1 MDAFFISPQPQVL
14 ISFLPLSSSSA
25 YSKFSSLGREF
36 AFSPPSF
43 GLAPLR
49 SHRRWRKLRPR
60 NRSSRFFIHASLDG
74 RSMFAAVAMVVANF
88 AAIRLIYLNYSRRKK
103 VASRRNEASQLSGF
117 AESYVQEDPAFMGR
131 ASSLMKEVEVI
142 NETKPLLDLQNT
154 IPTIESNFK
163 QITEDMSSNTH
174 QATGKGFN
182 SSMIGKQEANG
193 VVMDSASSSATVEEV
208 CTRERQTF
216 AVEMSKLMSGDQ
228 DKVQINSKMLKRTA
242 GAALSSSVVSFKEKQ
257 DEKKHK
263 ASGHSTSEVAEPQVL
278 DYSGLSKFV
287 SADLY
292 TFFEQRQSRDGSLS
306 NFEGRR
312 SKLKKEVSSPSMN
325 VSALHKKQVSYKMA
339 GFIESSSLTRDKR
352 KGHKNPDN
360 ASSKLTF
367 PNGTHVKDNSDCQF
381 LGTYH
386 RWLRDERLV
395 DCLDLLEKMEKEG
408 LLDMDKVYHARFFN
422 MCKTKKAVREAFR
435 FAKLIKNPT
444 LSTFNMLLSVC
455 ANSQDFEGAFQVLIL
470 VKEAGL
476 KPDCKLY
483 TTLISTCGK
492 SENVDAMF
500 EVFHEMVN
508 SGIEPNVHTYG
519 ALIDGCAR
527 AGQVAKAFGA
537 YGILRSKNVKPDR
550 VIFNALITACGQS
563 GAVDR
568 AFDVLEEMRT
578 EPTPIDP
585 DHVTVGA
592 LMKTC
597 MQADQIDRAREVYQ
611 MMKKYKI
618 KGTPD
623 VYTIAV
629 NSCSEK
635 GDLQCALNVYNDMK
649 RNGVAPD
656 EMFLSALI
664 DVAGHAGKVET
675 AFDIIKSAK
684 FQGVELGNIS
694 YSSLMGACSNSKN
707 WQKALQ
713 LYQDMKDMKL
723 LPTISTVNA
732 LITSLC
738 DANQL
743 LRSLEI
749 LDEVKQLGVRP
760 NDITYSILSMAS
772 EKKNDLELSLKL
784 YLEAKK
790 DGIDPN
796 LVMCRC
802 LIGLCLRRFEKAYSL
817 GEPIFSFSSG
827 KLQLNNRWTS
837 CALMVY
843 RETIGTGVIPSTE
856 VFSQVMGCLQLPHDA
871 SFRSR
876 LVQNLGI
883 NNEASK
889 QPNIYSLH
897 DGFGEYD
904 PCAFSLLEEAASLG
918 IVPQTSFK
926 ESPIVFDARKLQI
939 HTAKVYLL
947 TILKGLRHRLA
958 AGAKLPH
965 VIILLG
971 VERTEVVSS
980 KGNKMVALAGRVG
993 QAIGAM
999 LRRLGLP
1006 YQGKESLGK
1015 IKINGLAI
1023 KRWFQPKLS
1032 SFSKAKPAQTNILQ
1046 TNLARRIADQQ
1057 RDIRNRNLIVE

>member
-1 MDAFFISPQPQVL
+1 MQEIKAPESVFEVL
-14 ISFLPLSSSSA
+14 GSSFSRWEVYFRCRCDGCRQFRSNSA
-25 YSKFSSLGREF
+25 DLLELYETEEGCFTSEGSFAGFS
-36 AFSPPSF
+36 
-43 GLAPLR
+43 
-49 SHRRWRKLRPR
+49 
-60 NRSSRFFIHASLDG
+60 
-74 RSMFAAVAMVVANF
+74 
-88 AAIRLIYLNYSRRKK
+88 
-103 VASRRNEASQLSGF
+103 
-117 AESYVQEDPAFMGR
+117 ESYVPEHPAFHER
-131 ASSLMKEVEVI
+131 SDSVIKEEKVHNEIESLE
-142 NETKPLLDLQNT
+142 DLQKT
-154 IPTIESNFK
+154 IPKIESNFQ
-163 QITEDMSSNTH
+163 QITEDTSRDKHHANEN
-174 QATGKGFN
+174 GFN
-182 SSMIGKQEANG
+182 SSQIGKWDANR
-193 VVMDSASSSATVEEV
+193 VMDSTFASAVLQEV
-208 CTRERQTF
+208 CSHEGQSFSAERS
-216 AVEMSKLMSGDQ
+216 ELLLGDQ
-228 DKVQINSKMLKRTA
+228 QEVQMEYEVSRRTV
-242 GAALSSSVVSFKEKQ
+242 GTALSSSLVSFKEKQ
-257 DEKKHK
+257 DERKDK
-263 ASGHSTSEVAEPQVL
+263 ATVHSTAEDAELQVL
-278 DYSGLSKFV
+278 RYSGLSKFV
-287 SADLY
+287 SQDLY
-292 TFFEQRQSRDGSLS
+292 TFFEQTRSGDGSLS
-306 NFEGRR
+306 AFEGRR
-312 SKLKKEVSSPSMN
+312 SKSNKEVSSPSMN
-325 VSALHKKQVSYKMA
+325 VSALHQKHFSSSMK
-339 GFIESSSLTRDKR
+339 GFVESSGLTRNKR
-352 KGHKNPDN
+352 KDYKNHDN
-360 ASSKLTF
+360 TSSRLTF
-367 PNGTHVKDNSDCQF
+367 PNGTHVKDNSESPQF
-381 LGTYH
+381 LRTYH
-386 RWLRDERLV
+386 RLLRDERLV
-395 DCLDLLEKMEKEG
+395 DCLELLENVEKEG

-422 MCKTKKAVREAFR
+422 TCKSKKAVKEAFR

-455 ANSQDFEGAFQVLIL
+455 AISQDFEGAFQVFML

-483 TTLISTCGK
+483 TTLISTCAKSGK
-492 SENVDAMF
+492 VDAMF

-568 AFDVLEEMRT
+568 AFDVLAEMRA

-597 MQADQIDRAREVYQ
+597 MQAGEIDRAREVYQ
-611 MMKKYKI
+611 LIKQYKI

-629 NSCSEK
+629 NICSEE
-635 GDLQCALNVYNDMK
+635 GDLEFALDVYNDMK

-656 EMFLSALI
+656 EMFLSSLI

-675 AFDIIKSAK
+675 AFDIIKGAR

-707 WQKALQ
+707 WQKAVQ

-723 LPTISTVNA
+723 LPTVSTVNA

-738 DANQL
+738 DADQL
-743 LRSLEI
+743 QRSLEI
-749 LDEVKQLGVRP
+749 LGEVKQLGVRP
-760 NDITYSILSMAS
+760 NEVTYTILLMAS
-772 EKKNDLELSLKL
+772 EKKDDLELGLKL
-784 YLEAKK
+784 LSEAKK
-790 DGIDPN
+790 DGITSN

-802 LIGLCLRRFEKAYSL
+802 LIGLCVQRFEKAYSL
-817 GEPIFSFSSG
+817 GESILSFSSG
-827 KLQLNNRWTS
+827 KLQLNSKWTS

-843 RETIGTGVIPSTE
+843 RETIDAGVIPSME
-856 VFSQVMGCLQLPHDA
+856 VFSQVIGCLQLPHDT

-883 NNEASK
+883 SNEASK

-904 PCAFSLLEEAASLG
+904 PRAFSLLEEAASLG
-918 IVPQTSFK
+918 IVPHTSFK

-958 AGAKLPH
+958 AGAKLPN
-965 VIILLG
+965 VTILLR
-971 VERTEVVSS
+971 VEKTEVVSP

-993 QAIGAM
+993 RAISAM

-1006 YQGKESLGK
+1006 YQGKASLGK
-1015 IKINGLAI
+1015 IRISGLALR
-1023 KRWFQPKLS
+1023 RWFQPKLS
-1032 SFSKAKPAQTNILQ
+1032 SSFSGKPAQTNFSQ
-1046 TNLARRIADQQ
+1046 PNLARRIADQQ
-1057 RDIRNRNLIVE
+1057 RNIRNRNLTIE